1 MSTETVSLF
10 FNPTAGRGRAGRRM
24 ARICEIFDTA
34 GVAFNLFQSRA
45 IRDLESQ
52 VGSLVSAGARRIIVA
67 GGDGSVHEA
76 VNGIM
81 QADANAQ
88 LGVIPTGTGNDFA
101 KACSIPLDWELATN
115 QLADRLLAGDEPRRI
130 DVGRMNDRFF
140 ANGAGI
146 GFDAKVTRI
155 AQSYRWPIGDLV
167 YLYAIFRC
175 MVDGIETPRVTI
187 SAADLNWSGPVTLVN
202 VSNGAWLGGMF
213 HIAPQA
219 DNNDGQLDLLIV
231 DPVSRLRITSLVP
244 KLVRGSHMAEAEIT
258 HIGVKKLS
266 IEASTAMPSHLDG
279 EVGEPGTRFDVDILP
294 GALELL

>member
-1 MSTETVSLF
+1 MKHKILNSIYTS
-10 FNPTAGRGRAGRRM
+10 
-24 ARICEIFDTA
+24 FDNWCA
-34 GVAFNLFQSRA
+34 
-45 IRDLESQ
+45 ESQ
-52 VGSLVSAGARRIIVA
+52 TQPACCKGCSTCCSQNVTITALEGENILRYIISEGMVDEFTTA
-67 GGDGSVHEA
+67 L
-76 VNGIM
+76 M
-81 QADANAQ
+81 QAGD
-88 LGVIPTGTGNDFA
+88 ISRPKYSTNDFA
-101 KACSIPLDWELATN
+101 KACSIPLDWELATS

-155 AQSYRWPIGDLV
+155 AQSCRWPIGDLV

-187 SAADLNWSGPVTLVN
+187 SAGGLNWSGPVTLVN
-202 VSNGAWLGGMF
+202 VSNGAWIGGMF

>member
-10 FNPTAGRGRAGRRM
+10 LNPTAGRGRAGRRM
-24 ARICEIFDTA
+24 SRICEILETA
-34 GVAFNLFQSRA
+34 GVAFDLFQSRA

-52 VGSLVSAGARRIIVA
+52 VSSLLSAGARRIIVA

-81 QADANAQ
+81 QAGANAQ

-101 KACSIPLDWELATN
+101 KACSIPLDWELATA
-115 QLADRLLAGDEPRRI
+115 QLANRLLAGNEPRRI

-146 GFDAKVTRI
+146 GFDAKVTRL

-175 MVDGIETPRVTI
+175 TVDGIETPRVTI
-187 SAADLNWSGPVTLVN
+187 SAGDLNWSGPVTLVN
-202 VSNGAWLGGMF
+202 ISNGAWIGGMF
-213 HIAPQA
+213 HIAPPA
-219 DNNDGQLDLLIV
+219 SNNDGELNLLIV
-231 DPVSRLRITSLVP
+231 DPVSRLRITSLIP
-244 KLVRGSHMAEAEIT
+244 KLIRGSHMQETEIT
-258 HIGVKKLS
+258 HVNVKKLS
-266 IEASTAMPSHLDG
+266 IETSAVMPSHFDG
-279 EVGEPGTRFDVDILP
+279 EVGEPGTKFDVEILP